1 MKDSRSIISHLVKQ
15 PSFQK
20 CEQMRCFER
29 LLGALP
35 SSFTQ
40 WVKFLYIKNDT
51 LFFVFNHPCAKME
64 FNYKRNLIKSLLSQ
78 ISAQLPNDPFLHVKT
93 IQCFVSNQITQESAP
108 LMRYDG
114 NIYYTEQAFGVFENG
129 AHEPK
134 LHALFEAIRHEIAS
148 KKPC

>member
-20 CEQMRCFER
+20 CEQMRCFQR
-29 LLGALP
+29 LLSLLP

-78 ISAQLPNDPFLHVKT
+78 MVIHAPECLLLHVSD
-93 IQCFVSNQITQESAP
+93 IQCFVSHQSNKKEELFYQNGDVF
-108 LMRYDG
+108 YV
-114 NIYYTEQAFGVFENG
+114 EQALGSFEN
-129 AHEPK
+129 HCENK
-134 LHALFEAIRHEIAS
+134 ELNALFEAIRHEIS
-148 KKPC
+148 KKHLC

>member
-51 LFFVFNHPCAKME
+51 LFFVFNHPCATME

-78 ISAQLPNDPFLHVKT
+78 ISAELPNDPFLHVKT
-93 IQCFVSNQITQESAP
+93 IQCFVSNQIVQTQSSITPYSGE
-108 LMRYDG
+108 
-114 NIYYTEQAFGVFENG
+114 ITYTEQALGLFENK
-129 AHEPK
+129 AQEPK
-134 LHALFEAIRHEIAS
+134 LHALFEAIRHEILP